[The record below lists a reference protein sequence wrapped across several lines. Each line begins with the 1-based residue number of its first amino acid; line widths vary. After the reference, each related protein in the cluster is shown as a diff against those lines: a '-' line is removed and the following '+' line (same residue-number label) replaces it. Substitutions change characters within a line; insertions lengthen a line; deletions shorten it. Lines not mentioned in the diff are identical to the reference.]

1 MASRVCPSTSMQTRC
16 YSICRRC
23 AAVFPEGRRCP
34 GCENDTEAARVVAAA
49 TAHAV
54 EAGRDRR
61 TNPYR
66 SGALFVTG
74 VVALSLIAGLGMLAL
89 TLV

>member
-1 MASRVCPSTSMQTRC
+1 MQTRC

-34 GCENDTEAARVVAAA
+34 VCENDTEAARVVAAA
-49 TAHAV
+49 TAFAV
-54 EAGRDRR
+54 EASRDQR

-74 VVALSLIAGLGMLAL
+74 VVALSLIAGLGLLAL
-89 TLV
+89 ALV

>member
-1 MASRVCPSTSMQTRC
+1 MQTRC

-34 GCENDTEAARVVAAA
+34 SCDQDAESARVVAAA
-49 TAHAV
+49 SAHAV
-54 EAGRDRR
+54 EALRAGR

-66 SGALFVTG
+66 SGALVVTG
-74 VVALSLIAGLGMLAL
+74 VVALSLLAGVAMLAIAL
-89 TLV
+89 I